1 MALQTFNFW
10 ELVLDGTQ
18 IFLGGIILLYLIRN
32 KIKDR
37 QLVLKA
43 PTDKTSL
50 NFNTEFIIQAIR
62 QQSDL
67 AFGHILETIEK
78 ERQTLNTYFEL
89 RETRLAPNLMPPAA
103 GGVVDPVSTAD
114 AAETDSLDT
123 IYSEIESLAG
133 QGMRIEDI
141 SEKLKVPKAEVELVL
156 KLKRLTAVS
165 QNNKNHPQD

>member
-32 KIKDR
+32 KI
-37 QLVLKA
+37 
-43 PTDKTSL
+43 
-50 NFNTEFIIQAIR
+50 IIQAIR

-141 SEKLKVPKAEVELVL
+141 SEKLKVPKAEIELVL